1 MVHMYPNQPERNFYS
16 ILRAGLLVVL
26 AANLLLADDV
36 LTITGTATFSDLSG
50 ISAGDQW
57 FGTLMT
63 DGLCSV
69 CTANGG
75 GLLSLSI
82 NMYGDMFTA
91 ADVEGFPAD
100 PIFDRPSGGL
110 TLTVSVGPFSD
121 VISTVDLAHT
131 FDLTRPELADVN
143 GTYSVSG
150 VPEPAGIVPLGTILV
165 ITVLT
170 LRKKKPIG
178 L

>member
-1 MVHMYPNQPERNFYS
+1 MYPNQPERNFCS

-26 AANLLLADDV
+26 AANSLSADL
-36 LTITGTATFSDLSG
+36 LTITGTATLSDISG
-50 ISAGDQW
+50 ISVGDHW
-57 FGTLMT
+57 TGTLTT

-69 CTANGG
+69 CTPNGG

-82 NMYGDMFTA
+82 DMYGDMFTA
-91 ADVEGFPAD
+91 ADVEGFPAS

-110 TLTVSVGPFSD
+110 TLTVPVGLGPD
-121 VISTVDLAHT
+121 IISTVDLAHT
-131 FDLTRPELADVN
+131 FDLSRPEVGDVN

-150 VPEPAGIVPLGTILV
+150 VPEPAGIVPLVTILA

>member
-1 MVHMYPNQPERNFYS
+1 MYPNQSERNFYS

-26 AANLLLADDV
+26 AANSLLADLV
-36 LTITGTATFSDLSG
+36 TITGTATFSDISG
-50 ISAGDQW
+50 ISVGDQW
-57 FGTLMT
+57 TGTLTT

-69 CTANGG
+69 CTPNGG

-91 ADVEGFPAD
+91 PEVQGFPAS

-131 FDLTRPELADVN
+131 FDLSRPEVGDVN

-150 VPEPAGIVPLGTILV
+150 VPEPAGIVPLVTILA